1 MNANAPTSRSA
12 EIPLILAA
20 IELFGRDGYAAVST
34 RALSERAGTNVSSI
48 KYHFGGK
55 KELYR
60 AAIVY
65 VTEQVKPRIEFA
77 MAALTQARSLAGDDP
92 ALQAR
97 LIKQLIDNLL
107 KFFLGSEDIPHFMPL
122 VMREFLIPGPY
133 FETFYEALPRRL
145 HELFCELVAMV
156 EGSDPQDETTILRA
170 HALMGQIMIFH
181 VARPVLFAR
190 MNWDSYTPERID
202 NITHQVQQLV
212 LSALQLTDPDVE
224 SS

>member
-1 MNANAPTSRSA
+1 MNANASTSRSA

-34 RALSERAGTNVSSI
+34 RALCEHAGTNVSSI

-55 KELYR
+55 QELYR

-77 MAALTQARSLAGDDP
+77 MSALAQARTLAGDDR

-107 KFFLGSEDIPHFMPL
+107 SFFLGSEDIPHFMPL

-133 FETFYEALPRRL
+133 FEIFYEALPRRL
-145 HELFCELVAMV
+145 HELLSELVSMV
-156 EGSDPQDETTILRA
+156 EGSDPHDETTILRA

-212 LSALQLTDPDVE
+212 LNALQLTDPDVE